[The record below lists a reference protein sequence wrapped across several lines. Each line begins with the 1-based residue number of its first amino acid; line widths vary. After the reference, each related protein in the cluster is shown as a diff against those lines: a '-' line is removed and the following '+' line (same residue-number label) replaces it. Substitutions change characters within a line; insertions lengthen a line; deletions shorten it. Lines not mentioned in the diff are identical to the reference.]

1 MGPCCV
7 PPASLPLQRV
17 SGAPSLPGTPP
28 LVQCEGKAC
37 GVGVTG
43 PMERASHFPGKG
55 GLEGGGGLEVA
66 EGKPVGW

>member
-1 MGPCCV
+1 MLCATRF
-7 PPASLPLQRV
+7 PPLATCLWCPFSARH
-17 SGAPSLPGTPP
+17 PP
-28 LVQCEGKAC
+28 HLVQCEGKAC